1 MWIERKIRRIII
13 RFKIWWRKT
22 DIIDHTKPNNQ
33 YENTCKAICRK
44 LINHV
49 DSKFMIAPISNK
61 RYIVNKNLGI
71 FILFEDNKIEITNHV
86 YHYIVRLEEKEMVKL
101 IGIFDR
107 KTEEIRIRFEEEI
120 LSQIKNS
127 LSSILERI
135 EKTKND

>member
-1 MWIERKIRRIII
+1 
-13 RFKIWWRKT
+13 
-22 DIIDHTKPNNQ
+22 
-33 YENTCKAICRK
+33 
-44 LINHV
+44 
-49 DSKFMIAPISNK
+49 MIAPISNK

>member
-1 MWIERKIRRIII
+1 MWVERKIKRIII

-22 DIIDHTKPNNQ
+22 NIIEQNKLNNQ

-44 LINHV
+44 LINHK
-49 DSKFMIAPISNK
+49 DSKFMIAPISSK
-61 RYIVNKNLGI
+61 RYIVNKSLGM
-71 FILFEDNKIEITNHV
+71 FILFEDNKVEITNHV
-86 YHYIVRLEEKEMVKL
+86 YHYIVRLEEKEMNKL
-101 IGIFDR
+101 IGIFDK

-135 EKTKND
+135 EKTKNE